1 METSIIISGFGGQ
14 GTLFSGQVLA
24 YAALDTGKQVTWIPS
39 YGPEM
44 RGGTAHCTVIIS
56 DEEIGSPLVR
66 SPTIAV
72 ALNLPSLDKY
82 EHLVQ
87 PGGLMVANASLINRE
102 VERTDIQAIH
112 IPANKIAE
120 EIGNMRLA
128 NMVAMGAMVTA
139 RPVLPLE
146 ALKQAL
152 KDHLPQR
159 HKKLLPANFEALA
172 QGASF
177 VQKILAEALD

>member
-1 METSIIISGFGGQ
+1 
-14 GTLFSGQVLA
+14 
-24 YAALDTGKQVTWIPS
+24 
-39 YGPEM
+39 
-44 RGGTAHCTVIIS
+44 
-56 DEEIGSPLVR
+56 
-66 SPTIAV
+66 
-72 ALNLPSLDKY
+72 
-82 EHLVQ
+82 
-87 PGGLMVANASLINRE
+87 MVANASLINRE

>member
-24 YAALDTGKQVTWIPS
+24 YAALDAGKQVTWIPS

-56 DEEIGSPLVR
+56 DEEIGSPIVR
-66 SPTIAV
+66 KPSIAI

-82 EHLVQ
+82 EYMIQ
-87 PGGLMVANASLINRE
+87 SGGLMVANSSLINRK

-112 IPANKIAE
+112 IPANEIAE
-120 EIGNMRLA
+120 EIGNVRLA
-128 NMVAMGAMVTA
+128 NMVVIGAMVTA
-139 RPVLPLE
+139 RPVLPLGD
-146 ALKQAL
+146 LKQAL
-152 KDHLPQR
+152 ADHLPQR
-159 HKKLLPANFEALA
+159 HKKLLPANFKALA
-172 QGASF
+172 QGSSF
-177 VQKILAEALD
+177 AKGLLKEI